1 MRFCSARRVLVLLLL
16 AGLAC
21 TAGAAEPSFINVDGG
36 RLAYETC
43 APAGATKTIVLVHDG
58 TLHSAV
64 WDGVW
69 PIFCAQ
75 FRTVRFDH
83 RGYGKSPASTRPY
96 SAVADID
103 AVMEALAINHAVLI
117 GGSANGGR
125 AMAYA
130 LDHPNA
136 VEALVLVGT
145 VVPGVPFSQEF
156 MTMAEPVIQSLMK
169 NDLKGAVAGFERF
182 PHLVSPR
189 NPSAKEKAM
198 ALLRAN
204 PQNLAPRTLEDP
216 SGSIVDRL
224 GELSLPTL
232 VIVGADDHPNNRH
245 HAQVARDKI
254 VNAMFVTMQNAGHLP
269 YLEYPEDFTALVTA
283 FLKARTR

>member
-1 MRFCSARRVLVLLLL
+1 MNRTLASLVLAALLSG
-16 AGLAC
+16 APR
-21 TAGAAEPSFINVDGG
+21 AAEPSYIDVDGG
-36 RLAYETC
+36 RLAYEIC
-43 APAGATKTIVLVHDG
+43 APAGATKTILLVHDG
-58 TLHSAV
+58 LLHSAA

-75 FRTVRFDH
+75 FRTVRVDL
-83 RGYGKSPASTRPY
+83 RGYGGSPPSTRPY
-96 SAVADID
+96 SSVADIS
-103 AVMEALAINHAVLI
+103 AVMEALHIDHAILVGA
-117 GGSANGGR
+117 SANGGR
-125 AMAYA
+125 AMAFA
-130 LDHPNA
+130 LDHPNV
-136 VEALVLVGT
+136 VEALVVVGPF
-145 VVPGVPFSQEF
+145 VPGEPPSDAFLQ
-156 MTMAEPVIQSLMK
+156 MATPVIDRLKK
-169 NDLKGAVAGFERF
+169 NDLPRAVAAVGRF
-182 PHLVSPR
+182 DYLVSAENTDAR
-189 NPSAKEKAM
+189 AKVL

-224 GELSLPTL
+224 GELNLPTL

-269 YLEYPEDFTALVTA
+269 YLEHPEDFAALVSA

>member
-1 MRFCSARRVLVLLLL
+1 MKRTLATLLL
-16 AGLAC
+16 AAILPFPVW
-21 TAGAAEPSFINVDGG
+21 AAEPSFIDVDGG
-36 RLAYETC
+36 RLAYESC
-43 APAGATKTIVLVHDG
+43 APAGATKTIILVHDG
-58 TLHSAV
+58 LLHSAA
-64 WDGVW
+64 WDGTW
-69 PIFCAQ
+69 PIFCTQ
-75 FRTVRFDH
+75 FRTVRFDL
-83 RGYGKSPASTRPY
+83 RGYGRSPPSTRPY
-96 SAVADID
+96 SSVADIG
-103 AVMEALAINHAVLI
+103 AVMEALNIDHAILVGA
-117 GGSANGGR
+117 SANGGR
-125 AMAYA
+125 AMAFA

-136 VEALVLVGT
+136 VEALVVVGPS
-145 VVPGVPFSQEF
+145 VPGVPPSDAFLQ
-156 MTMAEPVIQSLMK
+156 MAAPVIDCLKK
-169 NDLKGAVAGFERF
+169 NDLSGAVAAVARF
-182 PHLVSPR
+182 DYLVA
-189 NPSAKEKAM
+189 AKNTDAGAKAL

-269 YLEYPEDFTALVTA
+269 YLEHPEDFAALVSA